1 MSITSALNSALTGI
15 SATSRQAEAISSN
28 VANATTPGYA
38 RRSVSLSALSLGGQG
53 QGVRVVGITRHSD
66 LYLINDRR
74 SAQAAAGDSAVRAGF
89 LSRLE
94 NILGDTEAAGS
105 LVSRV
110 HALDQALLEAASRP
124 ESEARLS
131 AAVTAARALAE
142 GLNFASDAIQAER
155 LRADQN
161 IASAV
166 ERLNTGL
173 KQVQELNSVIAS
185 YSFSGRETA
194 ALMDQRQQI
203 IDGIAAIVPLK
214 EIPREGNQIAL
225 VTTGGAVLLDSSAVE
240 IGFTAVHT
248 IVPEM
253 TIGSGGLYGLTIN
266 GKPMAT
272 TGPASLIQ
280 GGELGA
286 LFAVR
291 DGLAVEGQ
299 ALLDTMARD
308 LIERFGDP
316 AVDPS
321 LATGEPGLFTD
332 GGLAFDPALETGL
345 ASRIRLNAAPDPLQ
359 GGDLSRLRDGI
370 GATGPGPAGNNT
382 LLTALSGALN
392 QSRSTGSALMPGSRT
407 LPGLAADILS
417 RVSSH
422 RISADTEQSFTS
434 ARYAALG
441 DLESAAGVNIDEE
454 MQALLVIE
462 KNFAANAKVIQAVDE
477 MIRTLLGL

>member
-28 VANATTPGYA
+28 VANASTPGYA
-38 RRSVSLSALSLGGQG
+38 KRSVSLSALSLGGQG
-53 QGVRVVGITRHSD
+53 QGVRVAGIMRHSD

-74 SAQAAAGDSAVRAGF
+74 TAQAAAGDSAVRAGF

-94 NILGDTEAAGS
+94 DILGDTEAAGS

-110 HALDQALLEAASRP
+110 HALDQAFLEAASRP

-131 AAVTAARALAE
+131 AAVTAARSLAE
-142 GLNFASDAIQAER
+142 GLNQASDAIQAER
-155 LRADQN
+155 LRADQG

-203 IDGIAAIVPLK
+203 IDSIAAIVPLK

-225 VTTGGAVLLDSSAVE
+225 VSAGGAVLLDSSAAE
-240 IGFTAVHT
+240 IGFTPVHT

-253 TIGSGGLYGLTIN
+253 TVGSGGLYGLTIN

-272 TGPASLIQ
+272 SGPASLIR

-308 LIERFGDP
+308 MIERFG
-316 AVDPS
+316 AAGVDPT
-321 LATGEPGLFTD
+321 LAAGAPGLFTD
-332 GGLAFDPALETGL
+332 AGLAFDPALETGL
-345 ASRIRLNAAPDPLQ
+345 ASRIRLNAAADPLQ
-359 GGDLSRLRDGI
+359 GGDVSRLRDGL
-370 GATGPGPAGNNT
+370 GAAGPGPAGNNT

-392 QSRSTGSALMPGSRT
+392 QSRPTGSTLIPGSRA

-417 RVSSH
+417 RVSSS

-434 ARYAALG
+434 ARHAALG
-441 DLESAAGVNIDEE
+441 DLESAAGVNVDEE

-462 KNFAANAKVIQAVDE
+462 KNYAANAKVIQAVDE